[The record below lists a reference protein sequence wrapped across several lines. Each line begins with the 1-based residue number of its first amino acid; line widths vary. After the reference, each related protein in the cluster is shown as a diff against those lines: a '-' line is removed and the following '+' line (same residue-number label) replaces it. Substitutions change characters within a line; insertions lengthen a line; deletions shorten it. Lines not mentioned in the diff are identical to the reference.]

1 MNDTSGPSS
10 PASSVSAS
18 LQSSLENRL
27 QARMAGYGSPEYAL
41 TWKKWDMQSGP
52 PICALRASVR
62 RTSGKDFTGAGWPT
76 PQTFD
81 ASNDGKPRALRYK
94 GNAPSEAGNTRNPE
108 MPGSW
113 RGDLKDYA
121 ALAGWRSPDHNQRGG
136 AYQDPTKVLKRMEA
150 GHQVNLEDQA
160 VLAGWATPYVY
171 RAHES
176 DKTAGAWYPD
186 TMNQA
191 DITIQMLG
199 RDTSGSAVGTGA
211 SGVYRLN
218 PRFSLWLM
226 GFPTSWASCGEQ
238 VTLSS
243 PHSRRSSS
251 KRSKKQE
258 RDD

>member
-1 MNDTSGPSS
+1 MMNDTYGQSS
-10 PASSVSAS
+10 PASSGSADP
-18 LQSSLENRL
+18 QQSLENKLR
-27 QARMAGYGSPEYAL
+27 ARMAGYGSPEYAL
-41 TWKKWDMQSGP
+41 TWKEWDMQSGP

-62 RTSGKDFTGAGWPT
+62 RTSGKGCTGWPT

-94 GNAPSEAGNTRNPE
+94 GNAPSEAGNTRNPDT
-108 MPGSW
+108 PGSY

-121 ALAGWRSPDHNQRGG
+121 ALA
-136 AYQDPTKVLKRMEA
+136 E
-150 GHQVNLEDQA
+150 
-160 VLAGWATPYVY
+160 WATPYTY
-171 RAHES
+171 RVHES
-176 DKTAGAWYPD
+176 DKTAGVWYPA

-191 DITIQMLG
+191 NITIQMLG
-199 RDTSGSAVGTGA
+199 RNPAGSNVGTGA

-243 PHSRRSSS
+243 PRLRRSSS

>member
-1 MNDTSGPSS
+1 MNDTYGQSS
-10 PASSVSAS
+10 PASSGNAN
-18 LQSSLENRL
+18 LQSSLESRL
-27 QARMAGYGSPEYAL
+27 RVRMEGYGSPEYAL
-41 TWKKWDMQSGP
+41 TWKEWDMQSGP
-52 PICALRASVR
+52 PICALRASAR
-62 RTSGKDFTGAGWPT
+62 RTSGKGYTGWPT

-94 GNAPSEAGNTRNPE
+94 GNAPSEAGNTRNPGT
-108 MPGSW
+108 PGSY

-121 ALAGWRSPDHNQRGG
+121 A
-136 AYQDPTKVLKRMEA
+136 
-150 GHQVNLEDQA
+150 
-160 VLAGWATPYVY
+160 LAGWATPYVY

-199 RDTSGSAVGTGA
+199 RNTAGSNVGTGA

-218 PRFSLWLM
+218 PHFSLWLM
-226 GFPTSWASCGEQ
+226 GFPTSWGYCGEQ

-243 PHSRRSSS
+243 PRSQRSSS
-251 KRSKKQE
+251 KRTKKQE
-258 RDD
+258 RDN

>member
-1 MNDTSGPSS
+1 MNDTYGPSS
-10 PASSVSAS
+10 PVSSAS
-18 LQSSLENRL
+18 AGLQRSLENKLRV
-27 QARMAGYGSPEYAL
+27 RMEGYGSPEYAL
-41 TWKKWDMQSGP
+41 TWKEWDMQSGP

-62 RTSGKDFTGAGWPT
+62 RTSGNDSIGQAGWPTPQERDYKGAPGKGSQERGGHQSSLPATVKTAGWPT

-94 GNAPSEAGNTRNPE
+94 GNAPSEAGNTRNPDT
-108 MPGSW
+108 PGSY

-121 ALAGWRSPDHNQRGG
+121 ALA
-136 AYQDPTKVLKRMEA
+136 E
-150 GHQVNLEDQA
+150 
-160 VLAGWATPYVY
+160 WATPYTY
-171 RAHES
+171 RVHES
-176 DKTAGAWYPD
+176 NKTTGVWYPA

-199 RDTSGSAVGTGA
+199 RNTAGSNVGTGA
-211 SGVYRLN
+211 SGGYRLN
-218 PRFSLWLM
+218 PHFSLWLM
-226 GFPTSWASCGEQ
+226 GFPTSWGYCGEQ

-243 PHSRRSSS
+243 PRLQRSSF